1 MQKTI
6 SLVAVLLLAAAC
18 SGDGVTNMAKDD
30 PAGDIYGHGMI
41 TGVNILVPGTTSTI
55 P

>member
-1 MQKTI
+1 MQKFT

-18 SGDGVTNMAKDD
+18 AGDGATNMAKDD
-30 PAGDIYGHGMI
+30 PAGAIYGHGMI
-41 TGVNILVPGTTSTI
+41 TGVNILVPGTTTTI